1 MLIMVVG
8 TLSIRIVIRS
18 SRSLKDKRRIIKSLK
33 DRIRNKFNV
42 SISETNAQ
50 DNHKYSIISVAMVG
64 TDRQYVNSTLSS
76 LMNFFRFFPQI
87 ELVDYELELI

>member
-1 MLIMVVG
+1 MVIG
-8 TLSIRIVIRS
+8 SLSIKIAIRS

-42 SISETNAQ
+42 SISETSAQ
-50 DNHKYSIISVAMVG
+50 ENHKYSEISVAMVG
-64 TDRQYVNSTLSS
+64 TDKQYVNSVLSS
-76 LMNFFRFFPQI
+76 LINFFRFFPQI

>member
-1 MLIMVVG
+1 MIIG
-8 TLSIRIVIRS
+8 SLSIRLAIRS

-50 DNHKYSIISVAMVG
+50 DSLKSSEISIAMVG
-64 TDRQYVNSTLSS
+64 TDKQYVNSVLSS
-76 LMNFFRFFPQI
+76 LINSFRFFPQVDI
-87 ELVDYELELI
+87 VDYELELF

>member
-1 MLIMVVG
+1 MVVG

-18 SRSLKDKRRIIKSLK
+18 SRSLKDKRRIIKGLK

-42 SISETNAQ
+42 SISETDAQ
-50 DNHKYSIISVAMVG
+50 DNHKCSEISVAMVG

-76 LMNFFRFFPQI
+76 LINSFRFFPQI

>member
-1 MLIMVVG
+1 MVVG
-8 TLSIRIVIRS
+8 TLSIRIAIRS
-18 SRSLKDKRRIIKSLK
+18 SRSLKDKRRIIKGLK

-42 SISETNAQ
+42 SISETDAQ
-50 DNHKYSIISVAMVG
+50 DNHKCSVISVAMVG

-76 LMNFFRFFPQI
+76 LINSFRFFPQI

>member
-1 MLIMVVG
+1 MVFG
-8 TLSIRIVIRS
+8 TLSIKVVMRS

-42 SISETNAQ
+42 SISETSSQ
-50 DNHKYSIISVAMVG
+50 DIHKCSEICVAMVG

-76 LMNFFRFFPQI
+76 LINFFRFFPQI
-87 ELVDYELELI
+87 ESIDYELDLM

>member
-1 MLIMVVG
+1 MVVG
-8 TLSIRIVIRS
+8 TLSIKIAIRS
-18 SRSLKDKRRIIKSLK
+18 SRSLKDKRRIIKGLK

-42 SISETNAQ
+42 SISETDAQ
-50 DNHKYSIISVAMVG
+50 DNHKCSEISVAMVG

-76 LMNFFRFFPQI
+76 LINSFRFFPQI

>member
-1 MLIMVVG
+1 MVVG

-18 SRSLKDKRRIIKSLK
+18 SRSLKDKRRIIKGLK

-50 DNHKYSIISVAMVG
+50 DNHKYSIISVEMVG

-76 LMNFFRFFPQI
+76 LINFFRFFPQI